1 MTSHK
6 FDLPFSQTK
15 MAVLIMEI
23 LLTPQTWVPP
33 RWVASFI
40 NDLKVYFFPLCPPI
54 SLLKGLS
61 QKSASEKAL
70 DCLQDF
76 KKLLKEKPLIFQ
88 SQ

>member
-1 MTSHK
+1 MTSLK
-6 FDLPFSQTK
+6 FDLKLALPIGQTK
-15 MAVLIMEI
+15 LAVLIA
-23 LLTPQTWVPP
+23 PQTWVPP

-40 NDLKVYFFPLCPPI
+40 MISKSIFFPLCPPI